1 MDVSIASGKSAY
13 EGIQAVYLAMTE
25 ETLERGGEIYVSPA
39 IFRAFMQEMVAR
51 NYYHYA
57 PGNDELRE
65 FLLPGSDCKVV
76 KTQGLAGSLEILGTF
91 PANLFYGC
99 DMENDEEDIKVKYD
113 DISENFIV
121 KALWNS
127 GVQIAFPDQ
136 VVLGTFAA
144 APTVPVGGAEQLAA
158 IAANTEAIADIATA
172 TEGLNSAD
180 KVFKTQTV
188 TP

>member
-1 MDVSIASGKSAY
+1 
-13 EGIQAVYLAMTE
+13 MTN
-25 ETLERGGEIYVSPA
+25 P
-39 IFRAFMQEMVAR
+39 
-51 NYYHYA
+51 YHYA
-57 PGNDELRE
+57 PGNDDLRE

-76 KTQGLAGSLEILGTF
+76 RTQGLAGSLYILGTF

-113 DISENFIV
+113 DISDNFIV

-136 VVLGTFAA
+136 VVLGVFAA
-144 APTVPVGGAEQLAA
+144 APTVPAGDAEHLAA
-158 IAANTEAIADIATA
+158 IAANTEAIATNTEDIADA